1 MRSIDR
7 CAQTNGWRRLPT
19 AEKLVFSLGVMLVA
33 LFTASWTIQFAVIAA
48 MLGLLHF
55 GAGIAWRDILNAAI
69 VPLGFIAFSTL
80 AQAVTV
86 GGQPWFGIAPP
97 ETLTHAA
104 FVGLRSVA
112 CVLALLF
119 LALTTPLT
127 SILAV
132 LRRMGLSKDLA
143 DIALLMFRLIWLLLD
158 CLDAGRQSQTARLGH
173 DGWRRTIHSNGML
186 LASLLP
192 RALGRADRLN
202 TGLAA
207 RGYDGDLR
215 FICVEHKVN
224 PLRLAAALITI
235 AVMAGFAPW
244 TI

>member
-1 MRSIDR
+1 GSISDAAAPLPANPPNRQAKLRSIDR

-19 AEKLVFSLGVMLVA
+19 AEKLVFSLGVMLVT

-55 GAGIAWRDILNAAI
+55 GARVAWRNILTPAM
-69 VPLGFIAFSTL
+69 VPLGCIAFSTL

-86 GGQPWFGIAPP
+86 GGPSWFGIAPP
-97 ETLTHAA
+97 EALTHAT

-132 LRRMGLSKDLA
+132 FRRVGL
-143 DIALLMFRLIWLLLD
+143 
-158 CLDAGRQSQTARLGH
+158 
-173 DGWRRTIHSNGML
+173 
-186 LASLLP
+186 
-192 RALGRADRLN
+192 
-202 TGLAA
+202 
-207 RGYDGDLR
+207 
-215 FICVEHKVN
+215 
-224 PLRLAAALITI
+224 
-235 AVMAGFAPW
+235 
-244 TI
+244 